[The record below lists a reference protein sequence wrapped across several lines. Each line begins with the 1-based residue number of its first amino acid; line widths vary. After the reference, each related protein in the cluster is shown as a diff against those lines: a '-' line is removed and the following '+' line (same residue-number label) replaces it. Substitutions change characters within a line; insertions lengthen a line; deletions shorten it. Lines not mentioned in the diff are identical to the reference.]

1 MISKRLSA
9 IVNLIKN
16 DNNIADIGS
25 DHGYVLLEL
34 RKKGFVSRL
43 MGVENKKNPF
53 LHLKENVARS
63 GYQNIEC
70 VYSDGLNDV
79 DNEFKTIVIAGM
91 GFDIIKNIILSNK
104 EKLKYIN
111 NIIIDS
117 HTDKSKVRPFFI
129 SLGYD
134 IDDEVVIFEDD
145 IYYDLV
151 SFKKCN
157 NIQKYTMEEL
167 EFGKINLLNKS
178 NDFKNMIIDE
188 INKNISIIQK
198 INDPSSLRVG
208 ELNKRN
214 DYLRGIIKWKLKHC

>member
-70 VYSDGLNDV
+70 AYSDGLNDV

-91 GFDIIKNIILSNK
+91 GFDIIRNIILSNK

-145 IYYDLV
+145 IYYDLI

-188 INKNISIIQK
+188 INKNIYIIQK

>member
-53 LHLKENVARS
+53 LHLKKNVIKS

-70 VYSDGLNDV
+70 LYSDGLNDV
-79 DNEFKTIVIAGM
+79 SDDFKTIVIAGM
-91 GFDIIKNIILSNK
+91 GFDIIKNIILTNK
-104 EKLKYIN
+104 NKLEHIE

-117 HTDKSKVRPFFI
+117 HTDKNKVRPFFI
-129 SLGYD
+129 TLGYN
-134 IDDEVVIFEDD
+134 IDDEVVIFEDN

-151 SFKKCN
+151 SFKKSN
-157 NIQKYTMEEL
+157 NIQKYTTEEL
-167 EFGKINLLNKS
+167 EFGRINLLKMS
-178 NDFKNMIIDE
+178 DDFKSMILDE
-188 INKNISIIQK
+188 INKNLSIIQK
-198 INDPSSLRVG
+198 INDSTSSRVHD
-208 ELNKRN
+208 LMKRN
-214 DYLRGIIKWKLKHC
+214 DYLRGIIK

>member
-91 GFDIIKNIILSNK
+91 GF
-104 EKLKYIN
+104 N
-111 NIIIDS
+111 NIKEIVLRDIDKGNYRETFIIDS
-117 HTDKSKVRPFFI
+117 HTNQDEVRTFFYN
-129 SLGYD
+129 LGYKV
-134 IDDEVVIFEDD
+134 DDEMIIYEDS
-145 IYYDLV
+145 IYYDIIRFSL
-151 SFKKCN
+151 N
-157 NIQKYTMEEL
+157 RININYNSLEL
-167 EFGKINLLNKS
+167 EFGPFNLKNKPVAFINMCNEKINKLKYVLTQISDEAKKS
-178 NDFKNMIIDE
+178 E
-188 INKNISIIQK
+188 IKEK
-198 INDPSSLRVG
+198 
-208 ELNKRN
+208 
-214 DYLRGIIKWKLKHC
+214 IIKLEEIVDEN